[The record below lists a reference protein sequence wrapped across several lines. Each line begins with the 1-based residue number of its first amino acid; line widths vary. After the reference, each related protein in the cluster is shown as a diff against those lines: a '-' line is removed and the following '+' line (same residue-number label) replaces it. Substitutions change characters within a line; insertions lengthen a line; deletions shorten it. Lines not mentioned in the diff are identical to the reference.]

1 MAIELPG
8 PVADFLQFIGIT
20 WPNINEDA
28 VREFGQHVRDF
39 ADNISSAH
47 DSATQT
53 IQQVGQS
60 YQGSSYD
67 ALFAKWSQMSS
78 SHMTELVDGCNVLA
92 TALDAGA
99 DTIVGM
105 KTAAI
110 AELAVLAASFVAD
123 QAAAVFT
130 FGLAEAAEAAII
142 AGARK
147 AVSFLEQELTQYV
160 IGKIIEAGVQ
170 PLIAVVGKAVDG
182 LVYSAVQGA
191 LGTSTG
197 GAGTGFQITPD
208 AVREQAQT
216 FHDHAQT
223 VAGHA
228 QTFTANLSSLNFT

>member
-1 MAIELPG
+1 M
-8 PVADFLQFIGIT
+8 
-20 WPNINEDA
+20 
-28 VREFGQHVRDF
+28 
-39 ADNISSAH
+39 
-47 DSATQT
+47 
-53 IQQVGQS
+53 
-60 YQGSSYD
+60 
-67 ALFAKWSQMSS
+67 
-78 SHMTELVDGCNVLA
+78 LA
-92 TALDAGA
+92 TALDVGA

-130 FGLAEAAEAAII
+130 FGLAEAAKAAII

-191 LGTSTG
+191 LGASTG
-197 GAGTGFQITPD
+197 GAGGGFQITPD
-208 AVREQAQT
+208 EVREQAKR